1 MKKPLVMLV
10 LALAT
15 AGMAAQEASQPA
27 AAQGQAQE
35 QQKTI
40 KDPAEYNSYVG
51 AIQAQDPQMKISG
64 LENFLQQ
71 YPNSVVREDALEA
84 LMAAYQQSGN
94 AAKTLETARRLLQ
107 ANPSNLSALAVITFI
122 AKQAAEAGQNSQA
135 NALEARQNADRG
147 MQALQ
152 SATKPAGISDADWEK
167 RVASLKAIFHS
178 AIGFAA
184 LQTKEYDVARQHLA
198 ESVKADPN
206 NLGEVYKLAIAH
218 LEVPAAQATPEL
230 TSQGFWYI
238 ARAVN
243 LAAGNPAAHK
253 SIAGYGQK
261 KYVVYHGTE
270 EGWAELL
277 AQAQSSP
284 TPPAG
289 FLIKADSPADRAARL
304 LKEKPVKE
312 MSPDEWEFIL
322 ANADAA
328 TAEQVW
334 TQIRAIGNVAFQ
346 GKVVEATPRKLTL
359 AATFE
364 AIEQNRGNFEVTMT
378 GDIPPNLMPKEGT
391 DIKVQG
397 KPASYEKSPFVLRM
411 EDGLLIASPKP
422 KPAPTPRRAPRRRG

>member
-15 AGMAAQEASQPA
+15 AVMAAQEAQQP

-40 KDPAEYNSYVG
+40 KDPAEYNSYVS
-51 AIQAQDPQMKISG
+51 AIQAQDPQVKISG
-64 LENFLQQ
+64 LEGFLQQ

-84 LMAAYQQSGN
+84 LMGAYQQAQN
-94 AAKTLETARRLLQ
+94 PAKTVETARRLLQ
-107 ANPSNLSALAVITFI
+107 ANPNNLSALAVVTFI
-122 AKQAAEAGQNSQA
+122 AKQSAETGQNPQQ
-135 NALEARQNADRG
+135 NAMEARQMAERG
-147 MQALQ
+147 LQALA
-152 SATKPAGISDADWEK
+152 SATKPAGISDADWGTRK
-167 RVASLKAIFHS
+167 KSLNAIFHS

-184 LQTKEYDVARQHLA
+184 LQTKEYDVARKHLA
-198 ESVKADPN
+198 ESVQADPN
-206 NLGEVYKLAIAH
+206 NLGEVYRLALAH
-218 LEVPAAQATPEL
+218 LEVPAAQATPEIM
-230 TSQGFWYI
+230 SQGFWHI

-243 LAAGNPAAHK
+243 LAAANPAAHK

-261 KYVVYHGTE
+261 KYLVYHGTE
-270 EGWAELL
+270 EGWNELL

-284 TPPAG
+284 MPPAG
-289 FLIKADSPADRAARL
+289 FVVKPDSPADRAARL

-322 ANADAA
+322 ANADPA

-334 TQIRAIGNVAFQ
+334 TQIRAIGNVAFR

-378 GDIPPNLMPKEGT
+378 GDIPANMMPKEGT
-391 DIKVQG
+391 EISVQG
-397 KPASYEKSPFVLRM
+397 KPASFEKSPFVLRM
-411 EDGLLIASPKP
+411 EDGLLIAAPKP
-422 KPAPTPRRAPRRRG
+422 KPAPAPRRAPRRRG